1 MTTAS
6 KANVC
11 WSPGVAIPEF
21 DSLSFGGKQ
30 KETNTGGMGNVE
42 RERETG
48 DTATNLRIPT

>member
-30 KETNTGGMGNVE
+30 KETNTGGMGNME